1 MRKIL
6 AVDDEL
12 SVRDSLRMIFKK
24 DYLVVTAG
32 SAKEAWE
39 KILSEEPDLIFLD
52 IIMPQK
58 DGMDLLKEIRENQ
71 PLIPVVMLTAAK
83 NVKTA
88 VEAMKLGAFDYVT
101 KPFDIDELKIIVDKA
116 LESRELKAENRR
128 LQTEVEERY
137 RFDNII
143 GKSKEMREI
152 YATIE
157 QIAERNST
165 VLIHGE
171 SGTGKELVAR
181 AIHYN
186 SPGKTNPSWRSTV
199 RPFRKP

>member
-6 AVDDEL
+6 AVEDEL

-24 DYLVVTAG
+24 DYQVVTAG

-58 DGMDLLKEIRENQ
+58 DGMELLKEIRESQ
-71 PLIPVVMLTAAK
+71 PLTPVVMLTAAK

-88 VEAMKLGAFDYVT
+88 VEAMKLGAYDYIT
-101 KPFDIDELKIIVDKA
+101 KPFDVEELKIIADKA
-116 LESRELKAENRR
+116 LESRDLKAENRR
-128 LQTEVEERY
+128 LQTEIEERY

-143 GKSKEMREI
+143 RKSKEMREI
-152 YATIE
+152 YATIG
-157 QIAERNST
+157 QIAERNFK
-165 VLIHGE
+165 V
-171 SGTGKELVAR
+171 SGMAAQLTATKGLFFL
-181 AIHYN
+181 
-186 SPGKTNPSWRSTV
+186 GLL
-199 RPFRKP
+199 